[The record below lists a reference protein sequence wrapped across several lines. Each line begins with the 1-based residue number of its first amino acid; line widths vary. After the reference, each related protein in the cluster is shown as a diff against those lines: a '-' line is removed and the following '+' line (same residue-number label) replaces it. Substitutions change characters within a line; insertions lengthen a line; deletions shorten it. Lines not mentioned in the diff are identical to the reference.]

1 MAAPKEDRAKSASSK
16 TEKFDIRLSQKEE
29 AVIKQAAALRHTSTT
44 NFIRQ
49 QAIVAAEEVIHE
61 QTRFVVTDEQ
71 WTLIEAALDRPAKIL
86 PNLRNQLAQR
96 DEWDQ

>member
-1 MAAPKEDRAKSASSK
+1 VTPKEDRAKSAASK
-16 TEKFDIRLSQKEE
+16 TEKFDIRLSPKEE

-71 WTLIEAALDRPAKIL
+71 WRLIEAALDRPAKIL
-86 PNLRNQLAQR
+86 PNLRNQLTQR